1 MQKHVKKVNEGMT
14 TNLCRDEVI
23 GYIEHEK
30 NTNNKWWQ

>member
-1 MQKHVKKVNEGMT
+1 MT

-30 NTNNKWWQ
+30 IQTTNDGNESQSFVF